1 METMICANVFTQ
13 AWNWMQSHVAEVFS
27 GATLITVLTVSLC
40 IIRIIKELKSKPNKT
55 AATKEDAQNL
65 KSELAEIKE
74 TVSQLKEAQTKQF
87 DTIANVENASLAILE
102 VQHLDMNA
110 RKNMSADTRTTANNV
125 IANAKHFSHNEE
137 RKKIAKAQKSIAE
150 TAAKAAADI
159 AAVAA
164 QTEKTVTAE
173 EPIYNVEFGG

>member
-13 AWNWMQSHVAEVFS
+13 VWNWLQSHATAVFS
-27 GATLITVLTVSLC
+27 SATLITVLAVSLYA
-40 IIRIIKELKSKPNKT
+40 IKIYKALKNKPSEM
-55 AATKEDAQNL
+55 AATKEDTKNL
-65 KSELAEIKE
+65 ASELAEIKE

-110 RKNMSADTRTTANNV
+110 RKNMSAETRTTANNV

-137 RKKIAKAQKSIAE
+137 RKKIAEAQKSIAE